1 MPVTASIRRTPAEMP
16 CSLMILNSP
25 ISPVRGHM
33 QTAHS
38 SMENG
43 LPSLSV
49 VPMDSTRT
57 VSPYFFAKEHHRPF
71 VLALSMSK
79 ISTWAG
85 VLANIC
91 WFTMVSIWLM
101 FCSVNGLSYEKSK
114 RSKSLLTIEP
124 FWLTPSPNMVRKA
137 AVANEWQ
144 SGFGTGRTHLTCH
157 LGGR

>member
-1 MPVTASIRRTPAEMP
+1 MPVMASIRRMPAEMP
-16 CSLMILNSP
+16 CSLTILNSP
-25 ISPVRGHM
+25 ISPVRV
-33 QTAHS
+33 TCRPPHS

-57 VSPYFFAKEHHRPF
+57 VSPYFSPKSIIAPLF
-71 VLALSMSK
+71 LALSMSK

-85 VLANIC
+85 VLAKIC

-137 AVANEWQ
+137 AC
-144 SGFGTGRTHLTCH
+144 SK
-157 LGGR
+157 